1 MLSPAQQRGRLRSL
15 IVAEL
20 KSSDL
25 RSFFRRRLKDNNQ
38 DVSGAL
44 QRSVARKNYLAKVSV
59 RSKIDKETG
68 FINNIRVDI
77 PELPWGRYG
86 KKLDSEFGKRQY
98 STSPMYPAWRV
109 IREWMD
115 KKGLYTSGSLKVE
128 VRKKLKSGSS
138 KKYTYMYPLTG
149 NTARNMLAYS
159 ITRKIIDRQ
168 QFVTRYP
175 YADDMYFFLN
185 RRINAA
191 VSIWF
196 EEQGAEYVADFGLD
210 VMTNIV
216 AGDGAI
222 ADNIKQLPKP
232 NISFQI
238 IE

>member
-20 KSSDL
+20 KKSDL
-25 RSFFRRRLKDNNQ
+25 RTFFRRRLKEYGQ
-38 DVSGAL
+38 DVSGRL

-59 RSKIDKETG
+59 SSKLDKNTG
-68 FINNIRVDI
+68 FINDIKVSI

-86 KKLDSEFGKRQY
+86 KKLDSTFGKRQY
-98 STSPMYPAWRV
+98 SSKPMYPAWRV

-115 KKGLYTSGSLKVE
+115 DKGLYTSGSLKVE
-128 VRKKLKSGSS
+128 VIKKLKSGSS
-138 KKYTYMYPLTG
+138 KKYTYMYPLSG

-159 ITRKIIDRQ
+159 ITRKIIKNQ
-168 QFVTRYP
+168 QLTTRYP

-185 RRINAA
+185 RRINTA

-210 VMTNIV
+210 VMTGIV
-216 AGDGAI
+216 AGDGATPDI
-222 ADNIKQLPKP
+222 TKQLAKP